1 MGKLYDCIIIGSG
14 PAGLTAAIYA
24 ARACLSVLVLEKEFV
39 SGGQVVNTYEVDNYP
54 GYRGISGFDLGMKFR
69 EHAEKLDVEFV
80 MEAVERV
87 DLEKEEKIIYT
98 DQSEYHS
105 RTVILAMGASHR
117 KLEVRGEED
126 FSGMGV
132 SYCATCDGAFFKGKD
147 TAVVGGGNT
156 ALEDALFLA
165 NLCRTVY
172 LVHRRDSFRGE
183 KVLAEAVA
191 QRPNIRPLFNKTVE
205 SIHGGQSVEGAALL
219 DTVTGERTQLPI
231 SAVFV
236 AIGMQPDNGLFAAA
250 GLDENGYIQ
259 ADESCTTRLPGVF
272 VAGDTRTKWLRQIIT
287 AAADGAVAA
296 TRAGHYL
303 ETAGLGQSEEALSPV

>member
-1 MGKLYDCIIIGSG
+1 M
-14 PAGLTAAIYA
+14 
-24 ARACLSVLVLEKEFV
+24 
-39 SGGQVVNTYEVDNYP
+39 
-54 GYRGISGFDLGMKFR
+54 
-69 EHAEKLDVEFV
+69 
-80 MEAVERV
+80 
-87 DLEKEEKIIYT
+87 
-98 DQSEYHS
+98 
-105 RTVILAMGASHR
+105 
-117 KLEVRGEED
+117 
-126 FSGMGV
+126 
-132 SYCATCDGAFFKGKD
+132 
-147 TAVVGGGNT
+147 
-156 ALEDALFLA
+156 
-165 NLCRTVY
+165 
-172 LVHRRDSFRGE
+172 
-183 KVLAEAVA
+183 LAEAVA

>member
-1 MGKLYDCIIIGSG
+1 MGHGGRSDNRRGVCRADGGDLRHPGGASGGGAGKAVPRRADFRDQRGGELPGDRPDFGAGSG
-14 PAGLTAAIYA
+14 QPDLRAGGGAGGG
-24 ARACLSVLVLEKEFV
+24 RAV
-39 SGGQVVNTYEVDNYP
+39 
-54 GYRGISGFDLGMKFR
+54 
-69 EHAEKLDVEFV
+69 
-80 MEAVERV
+80 
-87 DLEKEEKIIYT
+87 IIANGV
-98 DQSEYHS
+98 Q
-105 RTVILAMGASHR
+105 RRRLQCP
-117 KLEVRGEED
+117 GEEA
-126 FSGMGV
+126 FLGRGV

-147 TAVVGGGNT
+147 AAVVGGGNT

-165 NLCRTVY
+165 KLCRTVY

-183 KVLAEAVA
+183 KVLAEAIA

-205 SIHGGQSVEGAALL
+205 SIHGGQSVEEAALL
-219 DTVTGERTQLPI
+219 DAATGERTRLPV

-250 GLDENGYIQ
+250 GLDKDGYIQ

-296 TRAGHYL
+296 ARAGHYL
-303 ETAGLGQSEEALSPV
+303 ETVGQRRAEETVSPV

>member
-1 MGKLYDCIIIGSG
+1 MVDVLIIGAG
-14 PAGLTAAIYA
+14 CAGLTAAIYA
-24 ARACLSVLVLEKEFV
+24 TRAGHRVVVLEKLFH
-39 SGGQVVNTYEVDNYP
+39 GGQISVTNEVENYP
-54 GYRGISGFDLGMKFR
+54 AIDRISGPDLANRIYEQAAALG
-69 EHAEKLDVEFV
+69 
-80 MEAVERV
+80 AV
-87 DLEKEEKIIYT
+87 IIANGV
-98 DQSEYHS
+98 Q
-105 RTVILAMGASHR
+105 RRRLQCP
-117 KLEVRGEED
+117 GEEA
-126 FSGMGV
+126 FLGRGV

-147 TAVVGGGNT
+147 AAVVGGGNT

-165 NLCRTVY
+165 KLCRTVY

-183 KVLAEAVA
+183 KVLAEAIA

-205 SIHGGQSVEGAALL
+205 SIHGGQSVEEAALL
-219 DTVTGERTQLPI
+219 DAATGERTRLPV

-250 GLDENGYIQ
+250 GLDKDGYIQ

-296 TRAGHYL
+296 ARAGHYL
-303 ETAGLGQSEEALSPV
+303 ETVGQRRAEETVSPV